1 MCDFHDHGLLP
12 PLPDDQYVLDT
23 PRVREFVADV
33 RDRVKIADSPRHA
46 CEQLSPLF
54 ADLLADGEWLPAAYQ
69 APAPQSGM
77 GGGIGGQLQ
86 ASLLYVDTAHERA
99 DTIRELEAWRPVLRD
114 GARVVLDDYTH
125 PEFPGVR

>member
-77 GGGIGGQLQ
+77 GGGIGGQLRSICSTSTPRTSGQ
-86 ASLLYVDTAHERA
+86 TPFES
-99 DTIRELEAWRPVLRD
+99 WRR
-114 GARVVLDDYTH
+114 G
-125 PEFPGVR
+125 GQ